1 MKRKRS
7 SNTHKLNSNFFI
19 CLYISTCI
27 IQEIKTIFV
36 INEKINTRKTTNSI
50 REKWEKNQFI
60 LTYLNISL
68 RMSHFQFS
76 VRAGTYF
83 PRAAPSKI
91 PRMNK
96 QYLLELMS

>member
-50 REKWEKNQFI
+50 REKWEKKSI
-60 LTYLNISL
+60 YSNIPKYISPNEPL
-68 RMSHFQFS
+68 PIFRPS
-76 VRAGTYF
+76 RNLF
-83 PRAAPSKI
+83 PTRGSIQNPT
-91 PRMNK
+91 N
-96 QYLLELMS
+96 E